1 MPGLNVFLRLFTYA
15 RSHFSGSVGRA
26 LAKAGDSDDDP
37 LVACLDACHQS
48 IQSRLFAF
56 LDESIIKAEK
66 PSESTNR
73 SVVDA
78 LLRKKAGCAV
88 LNEVGFPSLL
98 ISKFQ
103 SFEEGGTQRVNH
115 GLDATYAKILRA
127 TFDSIES
134 SASED
139 SKRASRIRLI
149 NYAHLAEHLRE
160 PAAQIGGIVD
170 EYMRAA
176 EVARKSAC
184 TAYASKIAEK
194 DFGPALEVAHHMH
207 TILDTGVP
215 VTELPTMPGCTRDA
229 IAKMLRSG
237 SGLREKSVLA
247 LFKRV
252 SQHLAAMSPALFNIA
267 WEECTDFVV
276 GWFAYLDSILASP
289 AYDEPLSPTPDE
301 LREMF
306 RKVNIRA
313 KPGTLS

>member
-1 MPGLNVFLRLFTYA
+1 MPGLNVFLRLFTNA
-15 RSHFSGSVGRA
+15 RSHFAGSVGRA
-26 LAKAGDSDDDP
+26 LAKAGDSDGDP

-78 LLRKKAGCAV
+78 LLRKKAECAV

-103 SFEEGGTQRVNH
+103 SFEEGGTQPINH

-149 NYAHLAEHLRE
+149 NYAHLAEHLRGLQGAGAE
-160 PAAQIGGIVD
+160 ELAAPAQVPEHLHPAQLRQALHLSVVRASRRRRPSTAIGPGIQSSERRPRDGSSPVN
-170 EYMRAA
+170 RSPCLPLCSAVSAA
-176 EVARKSAC
+176 SGRLLTKKHQ
-184 TAYASKIAEK
+184 TLSKILIK
-194 DFGPALEVAHHMH
+194 
-207 TILDTGVP
+207 
-215 VTELPTMPGCTRDA
+215 
-229 IAKMLRSG
+229 K
-237 SGLREKSVLA
+237 
-247 LFKRV
+247 
-252 SQHLAAMSPALFNIA
+252 Q
-267 WEECTDFVV
+267 
-276 GWFAYLDSILASP
+276 Y
-289 AYDEPLSPTPDE
+289 
-301 LREMF
+301 
-306 RKVNIRA
+306 
-313 KPGTLS
+313 TL